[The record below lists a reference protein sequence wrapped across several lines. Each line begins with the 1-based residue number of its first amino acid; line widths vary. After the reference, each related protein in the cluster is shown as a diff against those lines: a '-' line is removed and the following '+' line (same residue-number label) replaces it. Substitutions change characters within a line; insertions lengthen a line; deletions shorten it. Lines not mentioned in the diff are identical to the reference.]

1 MSSNSLYIK
10 NIVSNNC
17 GGIGSWR
24 FNALSSPAPG
34 AQTGGFK
41 NKKATRRRKITQY
54 RTKRRGRKSM
64 RKRIY

>member
-41 NKKATRRRKITQY
+41 KRKATRRR
-54 RTKRRGRKSM
+54 RGRGRKT
-64 RKRIY
+64 RRRQKVH

>member
-10 NIVSNNC
+10 NIVSNSC

-34 AQTGGFK
+34 AQSGGFK
-41 NKKATRRRKITQY
+41 KKKATQRKRGRRRQRKT
-54 RTKRRGRKSM
+54 RRKQ
-64 RKRIY
+64 KVY

>member
-10 NIVSNNC
+10 NIVSNSC

-34 AQTGGFK
+34 AQSGGLK
-41 NKKATRRRKITQY
+41 KKKATQRKRGRGRQRKTRRKQKVY
-54 RTKRRGRKSM
+54 
-64 RKRIY
+64 

>member
-24 FNALSSPAPG
+24 FNPLSSPAPG

-41 NKKATRRRKITQY
+41 KKKATRRR
-54 RTKRRGRKSM
+54 RGRGRKT
-64 RKRIY
+64 RRRQKVH

>member
-1 MSSNSLYIK
+1 MSSNFLYIK

-34 AQTGGFK
+34 AQSGGFK
-41 NKKATRRRKITQY
+41 KKKLTRRR
-54 RTKRRGRKSM
+54 KRRGRKSM
-64 RKRIY
+64 RKRRY